1 MFRIEDE
8 RHSEFHG
15 DFETMAAAVEELRR
29 RAEIPWDQ
37 EPNRA
42 PCTNWR
48 TCGRSYGIIEFES
61 NPYRAY
67 VRGEQRTS
75 LEWSTISGETGLG
88 RGETLDGF
96 VVYLKPGWRRSSYA
110 SATWERAGGG
120 GSGSGAS
127 MSHDCEG
134 IP

>member
-48 TCGRSYGIIEFES
+48 TCGRSYEIIEFES
-61 NPYRAY
+61 NPYRETHRIPALEVSAEG
-67 VRGEQRTS
+67 VRWIDVR
-75 LEWSTISGETGLG
+75 
-88 RGETLDGF
+88 
-96 VVYLKPGWRRSSYA
+96 P
-110 SATWERAGGG
+110 
-120 GSGSGAS
+120 
-127 MSHDCEG
+127 
-134 IP
+134 